1 MRVYHARNEGAS
13 RIDPPLPRPDSN
25 MESGPNRTLGRLSV
39 RAHRRDLLSV
49 KPRLHGIGFARCR
62 TPSVHASNVHA
73 SNVRTERILTSKIRS
88 PYAPTLIAGGSN
100 LRMSKAGTS
109 EVGTSQ
115 VKSATADPTRTTQH
129 GVLNRVRNG
138 LRSRR
143 ETASQRTGRTER
155 PFVQLPRNRLG
166 VGPHI
171 ECLRVESPDLEGSRT
186 RESAR
191 RQTAP
196 SRIRAARV
204 GSMQSVAPRLIRF
217 PRKPELR
224 GTLAIADGA
233 SSGLGSDSPALPW
246 RAGSDADSPLI
257 PGRAARTG
265 DSTDHSMTQAG

>member
-1 MRVYHARNEGAS
+1 
-13 RIDPPLPRPDSN
+13 

-49 KPRLHGIGFARCR
+49 KSRLHGISFARCR

-73 SNVRTERILTSKIRS
+73 SRVRTERIPTSKIRS
-88 PYAPTLIAGGSN
+88 PCSPTMIVGGSN
-100 LRMSKAGTS
+100 LRMSKGVTS

-115 VKSATADPTRTTQH
+115 VKRATADPTCATQS
-129 GVLNRVRNG
+129 GVLNRVHNG
-138 LRSRR
+138 SRSRR

-171 ECLRVESPDLEGSRT
+171 ECLRVESPEF
-186 RESAR
+186 ESPEFESPEFESPASKVGTPPDRAIADPRSTGRIHAVCGPAADSLPAETGVAR
-191 RQTAP
+191 NP
-196 SRIRAARV
+196 
-204 GSMQSVAPRLIRF
+204 
-217 PRKPELR
+217 
-224 GTLAIADGA
+224 AIADGA